1 MFRGR
6 FLLPIIGL
14 FVVFS
19 LIWSVGNNR
28 HEEQEAWMQGYMAG
42 QASVQQTD
50 GGTVVNPL
58 PYNMY
63 AQGYRGGRGGPG
75 FFGLIPLL
83 LLGFIAFKV
92 IRGGMFR
99 RWQQAGG
106 PGFGGWGNHDH
117 FEGRGPSGRGPWG
130 RGAWDRG
137 YHPEGGEQ
145 GGAETPAQARPAA
158 NRPTDDDVI

>member
-50 GGTVVNPL
+50 SGTVVNPA
-58 PYNMY
+58 PYGMY
-63 AQGYRGGRGGPG
+63 GQGYRGDRGGPG
-75 FFGLIPLL
+75 FFGIIPVL
-83 LLGFIAFKV
+83 LLGFLAFKV

-106 PGFGGWGNHDH
+106 PAGYGPWGDQH
-117 FEGRGPSGRGPWG
+117 EGRGPWG
-130 RGAWDRG
+130 RGPQGRG
-137 YHPEGGEQ
+137 PWERGHHSEGGER
-145 GGAETPAQARPAA
+145 GRPETPTQERPVS
-158 NRPTDDDVI
+158 NRPSDDEVI

>member
-28 HEEQEAWMQGYMAG
+28 RQEQEAWMQGYMAG
-42 QASVQQTD
+42 QMSVQPQGE
-50 GGTVVNPL
+50 GGAIVNPM
-58 PYNMY
+58 PYAMY
-63 AQGYRGGRGGPG
+63 GQGFRGGWGGGPG
-75 FFGLIPLL
+75 FFGIIPVL
-83 LLGFIAFKV
+83 LLGFVAFKV
-92 IRGGMFR
+92 IRGGLFR

-106 PGFGGWGNHDH
+106 AAGFDGWGEHPRNHY
-117 FEGRGPSGRGPWG
+117 RGRGPWG
-130 RGAWDRG
+130 EGYGPRQRGNSG
-137 YHPEGGEQ
+137 T
-145 GGAETPAQARPAA
+145 ETPAQDRTTA

>member
-14 FVVFS
+14 FVVFT
-19 LIWSVGNNR
+19 LMWSVGNNR
-28 HEEQEAWMQGYMAG
+28 REEQDAWMQGYMAG

-50 GGTVVNPL
+50 GGSVVNPL

-63 AQGYRGGRGGPG
+63 AQGFRSDRGGPG
-75 FFGLIPLL
+75 FFGIIPVL

-106 PGFGGWGNHDH
+106 PGYGPWGNYDRHNH
-117 FEGRGPSGRGPWG
+117 FDGRGSEGRGPRERGH
-130 RGAWDRG
+130 
-137 YHPEGGEQ
+137 HPERGEQ
-145 GGAETPAQARPAA
+145 RRPESPANERPVSS
-158 NRPTDDDVI
+158 RPTDDEVI

>member
-1 MFRGR
+1 MARGR
-6 FLLPIIGL
+6 FLLPILGL

-42 QASVQQTD
+42 QMSVQSAD
-50 GGTVVNPL
+50 GGTVVNPM

-63 AQGYRGGRGGPG
+63 SQGYRGGGGPG

-83 LLGFIAFKV
+83 ILGFIGFKV

-99 RWQQAGG
+99 RWRQAGG
-106 PGFGGWGNHDH
+106 PGYAPWGDHSHSEAEWRGWGRDSWKDRH
-117 FEGRGPSGRGPWG
+117 PSTGNAPGQ
-130 RGAWDRG
+130 
-137 YHPEGGEQ
+137 PE
-145 GGAETPAQARPAA
+145 RPVQPKPG
-158 NRPTDDDVI
+158 NQPTDDEVI